1 MGLLQDEQIIW
12 NTNIMFLAILVWL
25 GYNYLDFVIVIV
37 GLSRLLWIFA
47 WFWEYEPLK
56 SYIKIECQFFRT

>member
-37 GLSRLLWIFA
+37 GLNRLLWIFA
-47 WFWEYEPLK
+47 WFLRVWAP
-56 SYIKIECQFFRT
+56 KIIYKNAA